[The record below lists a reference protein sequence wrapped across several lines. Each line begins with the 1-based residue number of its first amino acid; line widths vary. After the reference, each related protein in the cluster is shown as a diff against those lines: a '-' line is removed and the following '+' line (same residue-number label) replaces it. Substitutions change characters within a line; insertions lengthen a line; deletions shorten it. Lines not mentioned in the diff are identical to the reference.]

1 MSEND
6 RVVVN
11 GQELTQRVWSL
22 IAHVSSTVGVT
33 LSVGQGGFKSGSGAD
48 ASGSTHDVGDVFD
61 LRVKGMSDAKRLHV
75 VNELR
80 KWNGCAWLRSPEY
93 GWTKT
98 GPHIHCVMRDSY
110 YGLSTG
116 AQHQVASYDRGMNGL
131 DNEAPDPFPQPPQ
144 EHYSEEDMA
153 LTPDEINKIADA
165 VWTKQLKRAWDD
177 KNDSAGN
184 MLGSAQRYA
193 IEGGFLGTNPK
204 SNTPT
209 TASQIL
215 TASKDDTEIPADIV
229 DKIATAVAD
238 KLAAR
243 LQS

>member
-6 RVVVN
+6 KVTID
-11 GQELTQRVWSL
+11 GQILTERVWSL
-22 IAHVSSTVGVT
+22 INYTGTLIGKS
-33 LSVGQGGFKSGSGAD
+33 LSVGQGGFKNGSGAS
-48 ASGSTHDVGDVFD
+48 ASGSTHDEGDVFD
-61 LRVKGMSDAKRLHV
+61 LRVGNLTDGERLLV
-75 VNELR
+75 VNNLR
-80 KWNGCAWLRSPEY
+80 MWNGCAWLRSPEY
-93 GWTKT
+93 GWTST
-98 GPHIHCVMRDSY
+98 GPHIHCVMRDSF
-110 YGLSTG
+110 YGLSPG

-131 DNEAPDPFPQPPQ
+131 DSGAPDPFHRPPQ
-144 EHYSEEDMA
+144 EHYSEGDVP

-165 VWTKQLKRAWDD
+165 VWAKQLKRAWDD

-193 IEGGFLGTNPK
+193 IEGGFLGNNPK
-204 SNTPT
+204 TNGPT
-209 TASQIL
+209 VASQIL
-215 TASKDDTEIPADIV
+215 AAAQDDTEIPADIV